1 MEEFLI
7 LRKSKEK
14 VNATLTN
21 KNITDHWDLILGIA
35 AIINIIEKGTGTDK
49 KTILEV
55 ISEIVNKDE
64 EFKNKKGEN

>member
-21 KNITDHWDLILGIA
+21 KNITDPWDLILGIA

>member
-14 VNATLTN
+14 VNATLTI
-21 KNITDHWDLILGIA
+21 KNITDPWDLILGIA

>member
-21 KNITDHWDLILGIA
+21 KNITDPWDLILGIA
-35 AIINIIEKGTGTDK
+35 AIVNIIAKGTGTDK
-49 KTILEV
+49 KTILKV
-55 ISEIVNKDE
+55 ISDVVDKDE
-64 EFKNKKGEN
+64 ELKNKKGEN